1 MIKQGLFNDSI
12 LEKKFKILRTS
23 LLLGNV
29 QNREETLATY
39 DETAREIDKIRRGLY
54 EEKVAAKMYN
64 TSTMEEEQKRLEE
77 LISIIEARVSERNEF
92 IDDYIKVTS
101 NYLDDL
107 PKTKEEEELVDYKI
121 RLDNIHEFLSNC
133 DEILKLNHK
142 LGELR
147 DELEKKYENKANSE
161 IINSKLE
168 DELIEEYNRFITRDS
183 YYASLNY
190 TDIDGELAK
199 IEEALSDKED
209 VMNTFISS
217 YEALK
222 NAGITG
228 AEREEYLSYVK
239 DSRIDYYN
247 ELEKKYILDIYKLVL
262 DKENDYDRLY
272 EKRVNIQNMLNDRA
286 NKRTELEVETRDD
299 LVYFIDLC
307 REQFSVIKSQK
318 FNIEDIDKLIIDISD
333 CENRLSVLEEA
344 NNRPEIVALVDE
356 FNGEAPDALKIEMP
370 NEEDIKQ
377 EEVAKDEDM
386 VLPKADN
393 MVVKVSTP
401 TKLNVRAAADTAK
414 LVMKKVV
421 IVLEP
426 KRFNNKRKEET
437 IEENIEVKA
446 DEVPVEEVKDV
457 TASKDG
463 EFVQLDVNDDTSD
476 ISDNVFLDD
485 VTTENTTDTTDGSN
499 MPIEIFIDNTSE
511 EASHQDYSMNDKPA
525 ELFSETDPFLDDNE
539 LTLDETNTTEAF
551 VNGVPLVDN
560 IGTVKPTSALSK
572 IENVGAENS
581 DIILPTM
588 GLTNNDSSV
597 PIVSENYIKESD

>member
-525 ELFSETDPFLDDNE
+525 ELFSETDPFLDDNQFE
-539 LTLDETNTTEAF
+539 IDDSANKNASISSNMPF
-551 VNGVPLVDN
+551 VAN
-560 IGTVKPTSALSK
+560 IGTVKPNNVLSK
-572 IENVGAENS
+572 IEDAQEEND

-588 GLTNNDSSV
+588 GYTDTDKADV
-597 PIVSENYIKESD
+597 PIVSENYIN